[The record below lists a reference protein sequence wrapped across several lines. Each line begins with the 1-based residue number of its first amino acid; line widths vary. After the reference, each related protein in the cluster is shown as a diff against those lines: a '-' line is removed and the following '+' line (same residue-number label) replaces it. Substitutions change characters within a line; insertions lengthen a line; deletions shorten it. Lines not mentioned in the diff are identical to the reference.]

1 MPLPDPHVFMRE
13 VARRLPDLNRRAEIE
28 PVLDDL
34 EYLFEVMPPEMQDPA
49 YQLIDQLRAKL
60 EAAGS

>member
-1 MPLPDPHVFMRE
+1 MRE
-13 VARRLPDLNRRAEIE
+13 VARRLPDLTRRAESE

-34 EYLFEVMPPEMQDPA
+34 EELFEVMPSEMQDPA

-60 EAAGS
+60 EAADS